1 MNKTIKLAALVLL
14 TSISSAASAQVWIGG
29 SLGYNHSETGFD
41 EKWGNEIGNT
51 TTDYFHFAPEIGCNL
66 NEKVAVALALGYDH
80 SNGMSN
86 QWRFNPY
93 IRYHFAESGSIRF
106 FIDSGLIYS
115 HSHYNGLEAG
125 IDTFGF
131 SFNPG
136 VSYAIN
142 KRLGLVAHLG
152 ELGYTHGHVDA
163 TVGCYSNNNFNLG
176 VTNSLS
182 LGMYFNL

>member
-1 MNKTIKLAALVLL
+1 MKIAAIALL
-14 TSISSAASAQVWIGG
+14 TVISSAASAQVWIGG
-29 SLGYNHSETGFD
+29 SLSYNHSETGFD

-51 TTDYFHFAPEIGCNL
+51 TADYFQFAPEIGYNL
-66 NEKVAVALALGYDH
+66 NDNFAVALSLVYNH
-80 SNGMSN
+80 SDGSSN
-86 QWRFNPY
+86 LWGLNPY
-93 IRYHFAESGSIRF
+93 VRYHFAESGKVRF
-106 FIDSGLIYS
+106 FIDGGLIYS
-115 HSHYNGLEAG
+115 HSHFNGMETD

-142 KRLGLVAHLG
+142 ERLGLVAHLG
-152 ELGYTHGHVDA
+152 ELGYTHGHVEA
-163 TVGCYSNNNFNLG
+163 AVGCYSNNNFNFG